1 MKKLRLIPDDTNY
14 SFMWLRRMTF
24 PFSATLSVL
33 ALLLFSTFGLNYGVD
48 FRGGSIIEIQ
58 SRSGPASISDIR
70 TTLSRLS
77 LGDVQVQQFGGPTDM
92 LVRIEQQRGANANDM
107 EAAQQAAVARIRDA
121 LQATFEIR
129 RVETVGPQV
138 SGELIQAGI
147 LAVILSIFA
156 ILVYLWFRFEWQFAI
171 GAIIAT
177 LHDVVLTIGF
187 FAVLGL
193 EFNLS
198 SVAAVLT
205 IVGYSLNDTVVVYD
219 RIRETMRRY
228 KKMNLSDLIDLAI
241 NQTLGRTVL
250 TSVTTLIALTALAIF
265 GGEVVR
271 SFTLAMVF
279 GVLIGTYSSIFIAA
293 PVLIFLN
300 LRTDALA
307 KSEETKAKAAT

>member
-14 SFMWLRRMTF
+14 SFMWLRRLAF

-33 ALLLFSTFGLNYGVD
+33 SLLLFATFGLNYGVD

-58 SRSGPASISDIR
+58 SRSGPASISEIR

-121 LQATFEIR
+121 LQANFEIR

-219 RIRETMRRY
+219 RIRETLRRF
-228 KKMNLSDLIDLAI
+228 KKMNLSELIDLAI
-241 NQTLGRTVL
+241 NQTLGRTIL
-250 TSVTTLIALTALAIF
+250 TSVTTLIALIALAIF

-271 SFTLAMVF
+271 SFTLAMLF

-307 KSEETKAKAAT
+307 KPEETKAKAAT